1 MFNRIFGAF
10 FVPEYLENPG
20 LPERLQSIIIENNKD
35 NAQYLAPIA
44 ANTGLVPSQQ
54 TILSQNV
61 DLDVLLNLIKN
72 PASTSRTVE
81 TATQQIKHDASIKDK
96 LTEKVKRAAAAFE
109 NKKVEL
115 AKQHELTRDGFIKN
129 ITTVNDIIEN
139 ELVTSL
145 KDELVWLRDFA
156 KGLGVSVPD
165 TNTLFGHFSSS
176 LDEYL

>member
-1 MFNRIFGAF
+1 MHFRS
-10 FVPEYLENPG
+10 EYLENPG

-109 NKKVEL
+109 NKKSNWQNSMSL
-115 AKQHELTRDGFIKN
+115 PA
-129 ITTVNDIIEN
+129 TVLSKI
-139 ELVTSL
+139 S
-145 KDELVWLRDFA
+145 RR
-156 KGLGVSVPD
+156 
-165 TNTLFGHFSSS
+165 
-176 LDEYL
+176 